1 MLSIFTFLSC
11 RAVVA
16 HKGKVIPLSRDFTP
30 ETERQRVQLI
40 VRITFI
46 VVFQK
51 VHNAEMWLFVCLFV
65 FFCFFHASCIRLRSI
80 HSFRNQHFFI
90 YFNYLSRV
98 PTTCACRSP
107 LPNMHATCICFSRPP
122 HTPPPRASYHK
133 CSVTGLRK
141 WLPAGC
147 KRLDQ
152 RGSESII
159 L

>member
-1 MLSIFTFLSC
+1 MLSIFTFFSC

-65 FFCFFHASCIRLRSI
+65 FFFTLLALDNVRFIPFLTPI
-80 HSFRNQHFFI
+80 FFI

-98 PTTCACRSP
+98 PTTCTCRSP
-107 LPNMHATCICFSRPP
+107 LPNVHATCTCFSRPP